1 MLSHSMGYSKVNG
14 QFTVL
19 SVANNTLTALTLPS
33 LFGKSSMISTI
44 FHDPLGTFVF
54 IWTISP
60 LDGIYFTSTRDD
72 FRFICE
78 LSRELDR

>member
-54 IWTISP
+54 I
-60 LDGIYFTSTRDD
+60 
-72 FRFICE
+72 
-78 LSRELDR
+78 